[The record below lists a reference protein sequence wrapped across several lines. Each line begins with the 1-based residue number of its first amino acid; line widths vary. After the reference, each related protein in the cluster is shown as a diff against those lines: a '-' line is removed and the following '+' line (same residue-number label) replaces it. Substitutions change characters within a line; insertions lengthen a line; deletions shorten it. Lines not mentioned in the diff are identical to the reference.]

1 MRRVTR
7 RKTRTAAETPEG
19 EGKEGQNGGGEEK
32 KGARKYKG
40 GNQGFEMMTCQKK
53 ECQGRGAGDG

>member
-40 GNQGFEMMTCQKK
+40 DNQGFEMMTCQKK
-53 ECQGRGAGDG
+53 EC